1 MTRWNDKVLV
11 PALFMIAVI
20 TACMS
25 LPEATVAPISSDVST
40 ALESVPTSAAPVLAP
55 AEVQQDKPVVSAKP
69 DLPAPGP
76 EANAATEGAA
86 QVDQLCTQIGNKL
99 GSVSVEDC
107 MQQSFRFGGGF
118 SINNR
123 PLVIKELSPLSQADD
138 HFRVLLLGGIH
149 GDEYSSIS
157 IIFKWMNLFSH
168 KAQ

>member
-86 QVDQLCTQIGNKL
+86 QVDQH
-99 GSVSVEDC
+99 
-107 MQQSFRFGGGF
+107 QQPPSGHQGTVAVVASR
-118 SINNR
+118 
-123 PLVIKELSPLSQADD
+123 
-138 HFRVLLLGGIH
+138 
-149 GDEYSSIS
+149 
-157 IIFKWMNLFSH
+157 
-168 KAQ
+168 